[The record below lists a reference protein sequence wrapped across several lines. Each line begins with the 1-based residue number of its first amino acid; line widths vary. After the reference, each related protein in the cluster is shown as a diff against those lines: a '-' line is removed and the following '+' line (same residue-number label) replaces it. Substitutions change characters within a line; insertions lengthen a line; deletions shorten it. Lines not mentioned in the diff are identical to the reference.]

1 MLASLGRFVYRQ
13 RVAVVWASVVFM
25 VASGIAGAGVIS
37 KLSTGGFQSQGAES
51 SRAARALDEE
61 FSAGSPNLLLLVTA
75 TKAGSV
81 DDAAVAARGAELT
94 AKLASDP
101 RIEQAY
107 SYWSLGVP
115 SLKSED
121 SRQGMILARLKG
133 GEEEVLHEAHEI
145 APTYTLDEEHVSV
158 RVGGSAK
165 VFSEITHQVE
175 KDLQKAEIITFP
187 VIMVLLIVVFGSAVA
202 AGLPL
207 GVGGLAVVGTLVVLR
222 ILTGFTEVSI
232 FSLNLTTGLG
242 LGLGID
248 YSLFIVS
255 RFREEL
261 AAGASTEQAV
271 VRSVE
276 TAGRTV
282 LFSALTVAA
291 SLSALLAFPLQIM
304 HSFAYAGSAVVVV
317 AAFGSVVALPAVLGM
332 LGEKVNRF
340 RLVEQRPVVEGEGF
354 WGNAARFVMKW
365 PVPIAASVIVLLL
378 ALGAPFLGVKFGV
391 WDDRVLGESAPS
403 RQVQDQVRSNFS
415 AGEFGALA
423 VVLDDTADP
432 SERSGGVGEYAAS
445 LSKLDGV
452 LRVDA
457 ETGSYA
463 AGNQVAPPIPE
474 ISQRFTSDRST
485 WLSVVPSVE
494 PISPEAEDLVNRVR
508 AVPAPGSVAV
518 GGPSADLVDGKATLF
533 DRLPLALTVIAVV
546 TMVLLFLMTGSV
558 LVPIKAMIL
567 NLLSLAATFGAM
579 VWIFQEGHFADFL
592 GFTPTG
598 TLDTT
603 SPILMFCVAFG
614 LSMDYE
620 VFLLSRIKEEHDA
633 GADNVTAVARGLER
647 TGRIV
652 TAAASLLAVVFLA
665 FISSEVAF
673 IKLIGVGMML
683 AVLMDATLIRATLVP
698 AFMRLAGKANWWAP
712 KPLRRFHDR
721 FGLSESGPRQPAFD
735 QVS

>member
-1 MLASLGRFVYRQ
+1 MLTALGRFVYRR
-13 RVAVVWASVVFM
+13 RVSVVWTSVVLF
-25 VASGIAGAGVIS
+25 VISGIAGFGVIS
-37 KLSTGGFQSQGAES
+37 ELSTGGFQGQGAES
-51 SRAARALDEE
+51 SRAARMLDEE
-61 FSAGSPNLLLLVTA
+61 FEAGSPNLLLLVTA
-75 TKAGSV
+75 TRAGSV
-81 DDAAVAARGAELT
+81 DDPLVAERGRVLT
-94 AKLASDP
+94 EKLASDP
-101 RIEQAY
+101 RVEQAY
-107 SYWSLGVP
+107 SYWTLGLP
-115 SLKSED
+115 SLKNND
-121 SRQGMILARLKG
+121 GRQGMILARLKG
-133 GEEEVLHEAHEI
+133 DEEQVLEEADQI
-145 APTYTLDEEHVSV
+145 APGYTLDEELVTV

-165 VFSEITHQVE
+165 VFSEISHQVE

-187 VIMVLLIVVFGSAVA
+187 VILLLLIVVFGSAVA

-207 GVGGLAVVGTLVVLR
+207 AVGGLAVVGTLVVLR
-222 ILTGFTEVSI
+222 ILTGFTDVSI

-261 AAGASTEQAV
+261 AAGSSTEAAV
-271 VRSVE
+271 IRSVE

-317 AAFGSVVALPAVLGM
+317 AALGSVVTLPAALSILGD
-332 LGEKVNRF
+332 KVNRF
-340 RLVEQRPVVEGEGF
+340 RLVEQRPVAKDGGF
-354 WGNAARFVMKW
+354 WGKAAVFVMRF
-365 PVPIAASVIVLLL
+365 PVPIAVSVVALLL
-378 ALGAPFLGVKFGV
+378 ALGAPFLNVRFGV
-391 WDDRVLGESAPS
+391 WDDRVLGEGAPS
-403 RQVQDQVRSNFS
+403 RLVQDEVRSNFS

-423 VVLDDTADP
+423 VVVDDSGDP
-432 SERSGGVGEYAAS
+432 PSRANDVTGYASS
-445 LSKLDGV
+445 LSRLDGV
-452 LRVDA
+452 LRVDG
-457 ETGSYA
+457 ETGSF
-463 AGNQVAPPIPE
+463 AGGVQVAPPIPGV
-474 ISQRFTSDRST
+474 SARFTAEGAT
-485 WLSVVPSVE
+485 WLSVVPSIE
-494 PISPEAEDLVNRVR
+494 PISPEAEDLVHRVR
-508 AVPAPGSVAV
+508 AVAAPGTVLV
-518 GGPSADLVDGKATLF
+518 GGPSADLVDGKSTLF
-533 DRLPLALTVIAVV
+533 DRLPLALTIITVV
-546 TMVLLFLMTGSV
+546 TVLLLFFMTGSI
-558 LVPIKAMIL
+558 LVPVKAMIL

-579 VWIFQEGHFADFL
+579 VWIFQEGHFADLL

-652 TAAASLLAVVFLA
+652 TAAAGLLAVVFLS

-673 IKLIGVGMML
+673 VKLIGVGMML
-683 AVLMDATLIRATLVP
+683 AVIMDATLIRATLVP
-698 AFMRLAGKANWWAP
+698 AFMRLAGRANWWAP

-721 FGLSESGPRQPAFD
+721 FGISESGAPRPAPD
-735 QVS
+735 PVG